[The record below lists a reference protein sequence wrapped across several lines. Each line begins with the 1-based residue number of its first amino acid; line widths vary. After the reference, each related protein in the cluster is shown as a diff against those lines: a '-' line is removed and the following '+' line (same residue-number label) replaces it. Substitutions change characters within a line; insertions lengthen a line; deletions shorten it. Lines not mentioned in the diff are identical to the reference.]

1 MVKKRASWK
10 RLFKDESVVY
20 LDTSILI
27 YFFQNHEKYSKLLD
41 EMFDFLE
48 FKKLK
53 IYFSSL
59 LLTELLVGPFRAGQ
73 SNIAKDWLTYFKI
86 NQNLDI
92 IDLTPTIA
100 VDAAFLRAK
109 YNIKTPDSI
118 HLASAMQ
125 NQKSLFLTND
135 NDLKKIKE
143 VNVVCIEDLA
153 NHR

>member
-1 MVKKRASWK
+1 MVKKTASWK
-10 RLFKDESVVY
+10 RLFKDESVAY

-27 YFFQNHEKYSKLLD
+27 YFFQNNEKYSKLLD
-41 EMFDFLE
+41 EIFGFLE
-48 FKKLK
+48 LKKSK
-53 IYFSSL
+53 ICFSSL

-86 NQNLDI
+86 NKNLDI
-92 IDLTPTIA
+92 VDLTPTIA

-125 NQKSLFLTND
+125 NQKSIFLTND
-135 NDLKKIKE
+135 SDLKKIKE
-143 VNVVCIEDLA
+143 VNVVCIEDFA
-153 NHR
+153 NH